1 MRVGCVNADLFWAKV
16 QIGTPNECWLWT
28 AGKFQR
34 GYGGFSVA
42 GSVKKA
48 HRISLALCGVDVPD
62 DAFVCHKCD
71 NPSCVNP
78 SHLFVG
84 SPKDNTADMIAK
96 GRKHSLKGTKVDP
109 NKTIKGDKHGRAKL
123 NVTDVL
129 AIRQMLEAGMSQS
142 QIAKTM
148 NVSQTCISKISRRA
162 RWKHIE

>member
-1 MRVGCVNADLFWAKV
+1 
-16 QIGTPNECWLWT
+16 
-28 AGKFQR
+28 
-34 GYGGFSVA
+34 
-42 GSVKKA
+42 
-48 HRISLALCGVDVPD
+48 
-62 DAFVCHKCD
+62 
-71 NPSCVNP
+71 
-78 SHLFVG
+78 
-84 SPKDNTADMIAK
+84 MIAK